1 MKTCYCY
8 LVEHEVCRHRH
19 VHTLDVG
26 AGLLIED
33 SEGSLP
39 GVPGTLIINIFKY
52 FFSRI
57 CLLVDTFNFAKITF
71 PLR

>member
-52 FFSRI
+52 FFREFV
-57 CLLVDTFNFAKITF
+57 C
-71 PLR
+71 

>member
-8 LVEHEVCRHRH
+8 LVEHEVRRHRH

-26 AGLLIED
+26 ARLLVED

-39 GVPGTLIINIFKY
+39 GVPGTLIINIFE
-52 FFSRI
+52 
-57 CLLVDTFNFAKITF
+57 
-71 PLR
+71 